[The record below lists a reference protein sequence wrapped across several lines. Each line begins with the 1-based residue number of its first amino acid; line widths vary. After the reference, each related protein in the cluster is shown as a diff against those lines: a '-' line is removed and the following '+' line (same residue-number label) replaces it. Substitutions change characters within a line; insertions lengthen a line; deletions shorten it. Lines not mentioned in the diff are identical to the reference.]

1 MAVELRDFVGLSDAE
16 AGAFLGIGTPRV
28 AESRGRIAKQIG
40 RGILGL
46 EPGQLLD
53 LHDVSSPTQKNAIDL
68 LFTRFPDAISETEG
82 YLPGTDAVMAIV
94 KFRLGSDI
102 TADNLSLS
110 NECCSSLV
118 NEVRAPRLRRFIRE
132 TLTDGG
138 ELRRLD
144 EGTLVEFLTGP
155 YEQFAKSASAG
166 LVSRAGSLNEG
177 LVREALSSEQVQA
190 LRTGTEGNADVQIV
204 AGDLN
209 PPQVLN
215 VEIKSYGARERLLR
229 GLQDCRT
236 PKIGVGFFNKA
247 SEFNA
252 NRTSLLLGTNA
263 SAVYLPEVTYQALD
277 EATRGRQNAQ
287 GGVFYRPLNRL
298 GADMRK
304 FCRLGVRAFG

>member
-1 MAVELRDFVGLSDAE
+1 MTADLSDFIQLTDDA
-16 AGAFLGIGTPRV
+16 AGTFLGVESAR
-28 AESRGRIAKQIG
+28 AAASRGRAAKQIASDV
-40 RGILGL
+40 LAL
-46 EPGQLLD
+46 EPGRLLD
-53 LHDVSSPTQKNAIDL
+53 LHEVSATQKKALDL
-68 LFTRFPDAISETEG
+68 LFSRFPRLISLTEG

-102 TADNLSLS
+102 AANNLSLA
-110 NECCSSLV
+110 NRYCSELV

-138 ELRRLD
+138 ELRVLG
-144 EGTLVEFLTGP
+144 EEQLIEFLTGP
-155 YEQFAKSASAG
+155 YEQFAKAASAG

-177 LVREALSSEQVQA
+177 LVREALKSEQVKA
-190 LRTGTEGNADVQIV
+190 LRTGTEGNADVQI
-204 AGDLN
+204 AAPDLN

-229 GLQDCRT
+229 GLQDCNT

-252 NRTSLLLGTNA
+252 NRTSQLLGTNA
-263 SAVYLPEVTYQALD
+263 SAIYLPETTYQALD
-277 EATRGRQNAQ
+277 AATRQRQNAQ

-298 GADMRK
+298 GSDMRE
-304 FCRLGVRAFG
+304 FCRSGVRAFR